1 MDGFL
6 KPERRLTCL
15 EYFMNTLGG
24 AAFQMP
30 LSAVHIKIFR
40 GRR

>member
-1 MDGFL
+1 MHGFL
-6 KPERRLTCL
+6 NTCL